1 MLRGNSFYM
10 TEICDE
16 SLVSLAAEG
25 DKAAFDKL
33 AARYIPVVA
42 LRASAFYEGNAE
54 LSNEDLG
61 QEGFIGLI
69 DAVKR
74 YDENIGAS
82 FRTFAVLCIDRR
94 MKSVIKASF
103 RKKKIP
109 KDSLVFIDDEDTPEI
124 AANETENPENK
135 VIALDEHRLLLERI
149 RECASDFEW
158 MALNYFLNGMSYQL
172 IADRLKTSE
181 KSVANALGRI
191 RRKLTQKL

>member
-1 MLRGNSFYM
+1 M
-10 TEICDE
+10 TEFSDE
-16 SLVSLAAEG
+16 SLVSLAAKG

-94 MKSVIKASF
+94 MKSVIKATL

-109 KDSLVFIDDEDTPEI
+109 KDSLVFIDDDDTPEI

-135 VIALDEHRLLLERI
+135 VIALDEHRLLRERI
-149 RECASDFEW
+149 RKCSSEFEW
-158 MALNYFLNGMSYQL
+158 TVLNHFLNGMSYQS

>member
-1 MLRGNSFYM
+1 M
-10 TEICDE
+10 TEFSDE

-149 RECASDFEW
+149 RECSSEFEW
-158 MALNYFLNGMSYQL
+158 TVLNHFLNGMSYQS

>member
-1 MLRGNSFYM
+1 M

-16 SLVSLAAEG
+16 VLVSLAAKG
-25 DKAAFDKL
+25 DKGAFDKL

-42 LRASAFYEGNAE
+42 GRASAFYEGDAE

-69 DAVKR
+69 DAVNR
-74 YDENIGAS
+74 YDKGFGAS

-94 MKSVIKASF
+94 MKSVIKAKF

-109 KDSLVFIDDEDTPEI
+109 KDSLIFLDDEDAPEI

-135 VIALDEHRLLLERI
+135 VIALDEHRHLRERI
-149 RECASDFEW
+149 RDCSSEFEW
-158 MALNYFLNGMSYQL
+158 TVLNHFLNGMSYQS
-172 IADRLKTSE
+172 IAKRLKTSE

>member
-1 MLRGNSFYM
+1 M
-10 TEICDE
+10 TEFSDE
-16 SLVSLAAEG
+16 SLVSLAAKG

-94 MKSVIKASF
+94 MKSVIKATF

-109 KDSLVFIDDEDTPEI
+109 KDSLVFIDDDDTPEI

-135 VIALDEHRLLLERI
+135 VIALDEHRLLRERI
-149 RECASDFEW
+149 RKCSSEFEW
-158 MALNYFLNGMSYQL
+158 TVLNHFLNGMSYQS
-172 IADRLKTSE
+172 IAKRLKTSE

>member
-10 TEICDE
+10 TEFSDE
-16 SLVSLAAEG
+16 SLVSLAAKG

-94 MKSVIKASF
+94 MKSVIKATL

-109 KDSLVFIDDEDTPEI
+109 KDSLVFIDDDDTPEI

-135 VIALDEHRLLLERI
+135 VIALDEHRLLRERI
-149 RECASDFEW
+149 RKCSSEFEW
-158 MALNYFLNGMSYQL
+158 TVLNHFLNGMSYQS

>member
-1 MLRGNSFYM
+1 MLRGNLSHM
-10 TEICDE
+10 TDICDE

-25 DKAAFDKL
+25 DRVAFDKL
-33 AARYIPVVA
+33 AAQYIPVVA
-42 LRASAFYEGNAE
+42 GRASAFYEGDAE

-94 MKSVIKASF
+94 MKSVIKAKF

-109 KDSLVFIDDEDTPEI
+109 KDSLVFLDDEDAPEI
-124 AANETENPENK
+124 AANETDNPENK
-135 VIALDEHRLLLERI
+135 VIALDENRHLRERI
-149 RECASDFEW
+149 RDCSSEFEW
-158 MALNYFLNGMSYQL
+158 TVLNCFLNGMSYQS
-172 IADRLKTSE
+172 IADRLKTNE

-191 RRKLTQKL
+191 RRKLTQQL